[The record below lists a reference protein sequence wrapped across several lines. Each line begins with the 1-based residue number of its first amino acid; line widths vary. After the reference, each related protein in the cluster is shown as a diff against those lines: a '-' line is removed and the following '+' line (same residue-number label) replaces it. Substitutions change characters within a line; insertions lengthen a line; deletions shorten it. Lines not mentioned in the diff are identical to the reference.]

1 MVIFCFP
8 KNVLKSCSRQE
19 IIEIIVDKKD
29 KFPMAAKLKAV
40 SEIYK
45 NTAPYLWLSD

>member
-8 KNVLKSCSRQE
+8 KNVLKSRSG
-19 IIEIIVDKKD
+19 KKD

-40 SEIYK
+40 NEIYK
-45 NTAPYLWLSD
+45 NAAPCLWLSD